1 MAASVDGFYADVP
14 VFRGFASV
22 TDFAHYRSL
31 PEDWWLGVAD
41 VVQSTQAI
49 AQNRYKAVN
58 MAGAAVIAGVRNAL
72 GGRDI
77 PYVFGGDGASFAVSA
92 ADADIAREALAATAT
107 WTREELDLTMRV
119 ALVPVAQVRTRDST
133 CAWRVSRNRATSRTR
148 CSPAAGSAGR
158 KRR

>member
-58 MAGAAVIAGVRNAL
+58 MAGAAVIAGVGNAL

-77 PYVFGGDGASFAVSA
+77 PDVFGGDGASLAVSA
-92 ADADIAREALAATAT
+92 ADAGIEGEVIGTTST
-107 WTREELDLTMRV
+107 WTREAFDR
-119 ALVPVAQVRTRDST
+119 
-133 CAWRVSRNRATSRTR
+133 
-148 CSPAAGSAGR
+148 
-158 KRR
+158 